1 MVLANLTS
9 SAASV
14 ALPPTFSSNPK
25 NNSAYFTTY
34 DTSGPYTDKDIDIDI
49 TKGLPKIR
57 EKWILDRG
65 QQQNQ
70 FHHLRQ

>member
-25 NNSAYFTTY
+25 NAF
-34 DTSGPYTDKDIDIDI
+34 G
-49 TKGLPKIR
+49 
-57 EKWILDRG
+57 ILSDA
-65 QQQNQ
+65 N
-70 FHHLRQ
+70 HLFFKYSMSSVES